1 MLQAEQGISSAGRGG
16 GLWPEQRLQS
26 GVVQQLKGGGDQVA
40 CFGGAK
46 GGLPD
51 PLLEGFPDGAGEAEE
66 SGTIIGEEGGAEFEV
81 IKGGN
86 RQQFNVGT
94 VD

>member
-1 MLQAEQGISSAGRGG
+1 
-16 GLWPEQRLQS
+16 
-26 GVVQQLKGGGDQVA
+26 VA

-66 SGTIIGEEGGAEFEV
+66 SGTIVGGEGGAELKV
-81 IKGGN
+81 IKGGYS
-86 RQQFNVGT
+86 QYFNLGT
-94 VD
+94 ID